1 MSQITVLTGPERRRR
16 WPEEQRR
23 KIVTEAFAPGA
34 SVAAVARQYD
44 LATSLIYK
52 WRQQALEANGDGPS
66 FTPAVVV
73 DEPGCPPGNGAA
85 EDRASIRV
93 ALPDGTRVTIGSTA
107 PAGLAAAALRALR

>member
-34 SVAAVARQYD
+34 SVAVVARQYD

-66 FTPAVVV
+66 FTPAWWWMNRHVHLAM
-73 DEPGCPPGNGAA
+73 EPRRTGHRSAWRCPTERG
-85 EDRASIRV
+85 
-93 ALPDGTRVTIGSTA
+93 
-107 PAGLAAAALRALR
+107 